1 MHEGLLGSQ
10 RPVDLGPLMQQMG
23 RLWEGFR
30 FLISWNMTELVLKL
44 RCAPRKTCEHRRGYN
59 YCTCLWTGSRN
70 ENLLVNKASATHF
83 AVKREDVLLTLFL
96 IWGQ

>member
-10 RPVDLGPLMQQMG
+10 RPVDLGPLIQQMG

-44 RCAPRKTCEHRRGYN
+44 LRGKHASTDWVIIIAPVCGQ
-59 YCTCLWTGSRN
+59 
-70 ENLLVNKASATHF
+70 
-83 AVKREDVLLTLFL
+83 AVEMNIYWSIKP
-96 IWGQ
+96 